1 MLLSAEPLVMP
12 FIVPS
17 ALPLALAFAR
27 LVAMVESLRDSAK
40 ESRYWINPSLGYVLL
55 QDKSVEKDS
64 NIKKT

>member
-27 LVAMVESLRDSAK
+27 LVAMVRDSAK